1 MIPLTEISGSSL
13 DALFVYMAILGVLL
27 LIASWLRLKIPLF
40 KKYYI
45 PASLIAGVIGLLLGP
60 YFLGIIPKE
69 IMTAWSGMSSR
80 LIVLIY
86 APMLMGR
93 RAKSGGKMLRRA
105 SESLVFSY
113 FMFFTQYG
121 IPLVL
126 TALVLAPMFGVNP
139 LFGTIVEQGWSGGH
153 GTAGG
158 MAAVF
163 EELGWM
169 DGASLSVTSA
179 TVGLVFG
186 VLGGIVLINIGA
198 RKGWTSYLD
207 SAAGLENKEVEIYTN
222 RSEREAD
229 TYQVIHPSVVDN
241 MAFHMALLSV
251 VVLLGWLMNK
261 ALKTYFNFSMAWF
274 TAAMIAGLFVQMI
287 LNRTKWADIVDKPT
301 MNRIQGVSLEFLVA
315 GAVASVNVSV
325 IVEYATPLVIQQALA
340 AVVLVWCCTWVASHV
355 FGENWFEHS
364 IILFGSYAGVTAT
377 GLLLLKTCDPKME
390 SGAAEVL
397 AARSPLIGW
406 ATGGGILTAMTP
418 VWVVQYGALKVG
430 LAYCAA
436 MVIFFVLQFIL
447 GFWHTPQK
455 ANAK

>member
-1 MIPLTEISGSSL
+1 MIPLTEVSGSAL
-13 DALFVYMAILGVLL
+13 DALFVYMAILGILL
-27 LIASWLRLKIPLF
+27 LVASWLRLKIPIL

-45 PASLIAGVIGLLLGP
+45 PASLIAGVIGLLMGP
-60 YFLGIIPKE
+60 YFLNIIPKE
-69 IMTAWSGMSSR
+69 IMSCWSAMSSR

-86 APMLMGR
+86 APMLMGKR
-93 RAKSGGKMLRRA
+93 SMSGGKMARRA

-113 FMFFTQYG
+113 FMFFSQYG
-121 IPLVL
+121 VPLVL
-126 TALVLAPMFGVNP
+126 TALLLTPVFGVNP

-186 VLGGIVLINIGA
+186 ILGGIIIINIGA
-198 RKGWTSYLD
+198 RRGWTSVLK
-207 SAAGLENKEVEIYTN
+207 SATDLENNNVEIYTD
-222 RSEREAD
+222 SASREAD
-229 TYQVIHPSVVDN
+229 THQVIHPSVVDN
-241 MAFHMALLSV
+241 MAFHLALLSV
-251 VVLLGWLMNK
+251 VILLGWLMNR
-261 ALKTYFNFSMAWF
+261 ALKLWFNFSMAWF
-274 TAAMIAGLFVQMI
+274 TAAMIAGLLVQLV

-301 MNRIQGVSLEFLVA
+301 MSRIQGVSLEFLVA

-325 IVEYATPLVIQQALA
+325 IVEYAAPLIIQQVLA
-340 AVVLVWCCTWVASHV
+340 AVVLTWSCLWVASHV

-364 IILFGSYAGVTAT
+364 IILFGSYSGVTAT

-406 ATGGGILTAMTP
+406 ASGGGVLTALTP
-418 VWVVQYGALKVG
+418 VWVAQYGALKVG
-430 LAYCAA
+430 LIYCAA
-436 MVIFFVLQFIL
+436 MAVAFILQFVLH
-447 GFWHTPQK
+447 FWHTPVK
-455 ANAK
+455 NDA

>member
-1 MIPLTEISGSSL
+1 MIPLTEISGSAL
-13 DALFVYMAILGVLL
+13 DALFVYMAILGILL
-27 LIASWLRLKIPLF
+27 LAASWLRLKIPIL

-45 PASLIAGVIGLLLGP
+45 PASLIAGIIGLLMGP
-60 YFLGIIPKE
+60 YFLNIIPQE
-69 IMTAWSGMSSR
+69 IMSCWSAMSSR

-86 APMLMGR
+86 APMLMGKR
-93 RAKSGGKMLRRA
+93 NMSGGKLARRA

-113 FMFFTQYG
+113 FMFFTQYA
-121 IPLVL
+121 IPLVI
-126 TALVLAPMFGVNP
+126 TALVLTPLFGVNP

-158 MAAVF
+158 MAGVF
-163 EELGWM
+163 EELGWI

-186 VLGGIVLINIGA
+186 ILGGIIIINIGA
-198 RKGWTSYLD
+198 RRGWTSVLK
-207 SAAGLENKEVEIYTN
+207 SATDLENNNVELYTD
-222 RSEREAD
+222 SSTREAD
-229 TYQVIHPSVVDN
+229 THQVIHPSVVDN
-241 MAFHMALLSV
+241 MAFHLALLSV

-261 ALKTYFNFSMAWF
+261 ALKQWFNFSMAWF
-274 TAAMIAGLFVQMI
+274 TAAMIAGLLVQLV

-301 MNRIQGVSLEFLVA
+301 MSRIQGVSLEFLVA

-325 IVEYATPLVIQQALA
+325 IVEYATPLIIQQVLA
-340 AVVLVWCCTWVASHV
+340 AVVLTWCCLWVASHV

-406 ATGGGILTAMTP
+406 ASGGGILTALTP

-436 MVIFFVLQFIL
+436 MVIAFALQFIL
-447 GFWHTPQK
+447 RFWHTPVK
-455 ANAK
+455 SSV